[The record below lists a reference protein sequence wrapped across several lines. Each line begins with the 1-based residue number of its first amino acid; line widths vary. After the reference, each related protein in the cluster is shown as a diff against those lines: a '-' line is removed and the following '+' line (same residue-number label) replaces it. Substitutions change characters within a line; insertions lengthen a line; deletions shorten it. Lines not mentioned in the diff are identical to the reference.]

1 MAVSAWWFTG
11 GPEIVMYIDFVVKKQ
26 TCTVVAFA
34 PAVSGSVFFLEVQI
48 ICGDSVETFY
58 WWGQCRDYL
67 FVGTV

>member
-34 PAVSGSVFFLEVQI
+34 PAVSG
-48 ICGDSVETFY
+48 
-58 WWGQCRDYL
+58 
-67 FVGTV
+67 